1 MTEFKEKKFL
11 PINLWSGF
19 DIPSIEISIEI
30 FYRCLQSILLV
41 KNGHF
46 RICPFLSMFVHF
58 CPFCR
63 FFFSFWDIENSII
76 EYEWQF
82 WFTSTR
88 NFFRNFQSIEH
99 VVEGTLRTWHHYACS
114 FRMFYEFDILYHRIF
129 YEMVK
134 NGQNRFSLENS
145 GFLPI
150 LYQKALYKIDCKYL

>member
-1 MTEFKEKKFL
+1 MQ
-11 PINLWSGF
+11 I
-19 DIPSIEISIEI
+19 
-30 FYRCLQSILLV
+30 YRRLQSILLI

-46 RICPFLSMFVHF
+46 WICPFLPIFIHF
-58 CPFCR
+58 CPFLSIFAHFVDFCP
-63 FFFSFWDIENSII
+63 FWDIENSII

-145 GFLPI
+145 GI
-150 LYQKALYKIDCKYL
+150 LFIFAHF

>member
-1 MTEFKEKKFL
+1 MV
-11 PINLWSGF
+11 ISG
-19 DIPSIEISIEI
+19 
-30 FYRCLQSILLV
+30 
-41 KNGHF
+41 
-46 RICPFLSMFVHF
+46 FVHF
-58 CPFCR
+58 CPFLSIFAHFVDFCP
-63 FFFSFWDIENSII
+63 FWNIENSII

-145 GFLPI
+145 GFLFIFAHFYQFLTI
-150 LYQKALYKIDCKYL
+150 LYQNALYKIECKYL